1 MKIKQTTTVQ
11 YDDVDTDFRMKL
23 PVLFQRLQRA
33 ALHHSESVGLS
44 NEKMVADGAVWILN
58 RMLVRIQRLP
68 VYREPLTVRTWHKGS
83 VGFRAGRDYQLF
95 CNQEQVAAATSQ
107 WLFFDLNKKR
117 ITKIPKAVSAPYTAE
132 AEEVLGAG
140 AIDFAV
146 DKAAPL
152 KETMT
157 ITTRA
162 GDLDPNGHVNNA
174 AYLDYLDTLIKRS
187 SMPSGMVTQVG
198 IQYFKEI
205 GQDVHDIQA
214 GLTHQTDTAHF
225 RFYDS
230 SAVYAAGFVTFGVP
244 LG

>member
-1 MKIKQTTTVQ
+1 MKIEQTTQVQ
-11 YDDVDTDFRMKL
+11 YDDVDTNFRMKL

-58 RMLVRIQRLP
+58 RMLVSIQRLP
-68 VYREPLTVRTWHKGS
+68 VYREQLTVRTWHKGS
-83 VGFRAGRDYQLF
+83 VGFRASRDFQLF
-95 CNQEQVAAATSQ
+95 CHQEQVGVATSQ

-117 ITKIPKAVSAPYTAE
+117 ITKIPKVVSDPYTAE
-132 AEEVLGAG
+132 VEDVLGAG

-146 DKAAPL
+146 DKTFAPR
-152 KETMT
+152 EVMT
-157 ITTRA
+157 ITTRV

-187 SMPSGMVTQVG
+187 SMPAGMLTQVG

-205 GQDVHDIQA
+205 GRDVHDFQA
-214 GLTHQTDTAHF
+214 GLTNLEDTAHF
-225 RFYDS
+225 RFFDS
-230 SAVYAAGFVTFGVP
+230 SAVYAAGFVKFDVG
-244 LG
+244 